1 MRKENDLVRTI
12 RTEMEVTTGFG
23 MAVINFAIDGFDKA
37 MNRKTWTE
45 NDKKALEALKEMVKA
60 LEEKNA

>member
-1 MRKENDLVRTI
+1 MRNENALTRTI

-23 MAVINFAIDGFDKA
+23 MAVVNFAIDGFNGA

-45 NDKKALEALKEMVKA
+45 NDEKALEALKAMVKA
-60 LEEKNA
+60 LEEKRA

>member
-1 MRKENDLVRTI
+1 MRNENAITKRV

-23 MAVINFAIDGFDKA
+23 MAVVNFAIDGFNGA

-45 NDKKALEALKEMVKA
+45 NDEKALEALKEMVKA
-60 LEEKNA
+60 LEEKRA

>member
-1 MRKENDLVRTI
+1 MRKENDLVKAI

-23 MAVINFAIDGFDKA
+23 AAVVNFAIDGFDKA